1 MKNIYL
7 LFCALLLVIAPAGR
21 LPAEDS
27 AAAMKRIGGE
37 VAALKLGL
45 GGYVLGQVLT
55 AEQKALAWGNPVANA
70 LEGTSKFQDGEVFVL
85 VQNNTD
91 MIIGIYKEND
101 AASRE
106 EVKKMVGDLMMQF
119 KEPTT
124 MAHDK
129 LIYWAFDKDGR
140 IPEDLFDQ
148 ARQSGGKEVLATVK
162 FSSSVPVFQ
171 GPEPENDKK
180 KEAVKDEE
188 PAAIYV
194 IITSNPLSK
203 IVVAQSK

>member
-7 LFCALLLVIAPAGR
+7 LFCALLFAVAPAAK
-21 LPAEDS
+21 LAAEDS
-27 AAAMKRIGGE
+27 GAAMSRIGAE
-37 VAALKLGL
+37 VAALKLGF
-45 GGYVLGQVLT
+45 GGYVLGRNLSP
-55 AEQKALAWGNPVANA
+55 EQQAAARKNPVANA
-70 LEGTSKFQDGEVFVL
+70 LEGTHKFQDGEVFVV

-91 MIIGIYKEND
+91 MVIGIYKEND

-106 EVKKMVGDLMMQF
+106 EVKKMVGDLMMRF

-140 IPEDLFDQ
+140 ISEDLFDQ

-171 GPEPENDKK
+171 GTESENDEK

-188 PAAIYV
+188 PAAIYA

-203 IVVAQSK
+203 IVVAQSN

>member
-1 MKNIYL
+1 MKNMYM
-7 LFCALLLVIAPAGR
+7 LFCALLLAITPAAK
-21 LPAEDS
+21 LAAEDS
-27 AAAMKRIGGE
+27 AAAMVRIGGE
-37 VAALKLGL
+37 VAALQLGL

-55 AEQKALAWGNPVANA
+55 HEQKAVAREKPVANA
-70 LEGTSKFQDGEVFVL
+70 LEGTYKFQDGEVFVV
-85 VQNNTD
+85 VQTATD
-91 MIIGIYKEND
+91 RIIGIYKENG
-101 AASRE
+101 AATRE

-140 IPEDLFDQ
+140 ISEELFDQ

-171 GPEPENDKK
+171 GSEAENDEK